1 MNDGHDLEGT
11 LPPGRDPQVPD
22 KPKTRTEE
30 ESAEFDFDQET
41 AAGFT
46 AALNTDTLGSY
57 ESDATVADLSAAAA
71 PSQSSEELQ
80 TIGHAPGSSSGES
93 SVVRSGSGK
102 TGAGKSKTAQGTPD
116 ETVGSLQQE
125 NGDQASDLNFSLG
138 ETPKTADRAANSMI
152 GMMVGDYRIDG
163 ELGRGGM
170 GVVYRGHHR
179 TLQRDVAIKMI
190 LGSSGLDPVAVQR
203 FEVEARAVASLQ
215 HPNIVQLFE
224 LANFAGS
231 PYVALEYV
239 DGGTLSAHMKEAPLE
254 AIEAARIVET
264 LARTMQ
270 AAHDRGI
277 LHRDLKP
284 ANILM
289 TSDGVPKISDFGLA
303 KNLGSDDQN
312 ETKTGTVMGTPSF
325 MSPEQAQGMIGEL
338 SGATDQYSLGAI
350 LYACLC
356 GRPPFLA
363 ASTIETVTQVV
374 SKEPVPPRRLT
385 ESIPLD
391 LETICLKVLQKDP
404 SKRYVNCKELADDLQ
419 RFIVGEPIH
428 ARPIS
433 KLEKSWRWCRR
444 NPAIALP
451 SGLAGL
457 LIVATATISSWAW
470 MTTAAQATII
480 AKERDIAEQE
490 RDEAQRQRLIAI
502 QQRAAAEENRA
513 LAEKQAELA
522 LRNTQFVV
530 RDIDAQLRELPGM
543 SEVRIEILEAV
554 SRKWD
559 ELNVELVGGVR
570 GEAIPTLMAARQAL
584 AVTFEELDQLEQA
597 QREFNRLEEMARE
610 RINVKGRTDSVR
622 TNLAKVLLAS
632 ATLSR
637 RLDHKPQEGINK
649 LEQVVT
655 LIEEV
660 LAEPAP
666 EPESPSINEI
676 LLLKSAA
683 SMNLGVEYLRDG
695 RVAAT
700 NKVFSQALDANLA
713 VLENIRSQP
722 GFDEQNDDQ
731 KDTQTAA
738 LNIQLDKSR
747 LGVAYIRLR
756 LGKTE
761 EALQLYQAA
770 IASRREIFERRPQM
784 LIMKTELAGF
794 LKLYG
799 KSLLWIDRV
808 DEGGKQLREA
818 VSLSEESYL
827 SDPEKADLKRGFAEA
842 LYLLATARDLQDR
855 KDEALSL
862 FERSRLIRA
871 NLYEASPDEKNQIN
885 IMLSEA
891 RVGNVEAALE
901 HIEALAETTEVNSEL
916 HLQRARALAQLSL
929 VVADEQREQLRSD
942 SLDALQRSI
951 DEGFGDPFRVAAEA
965 DLEPIRDTDRYAG
978 ILQSMQTA
986 GDAEE

>member
-1 MNDGHDLEGT
+1 MNDDHEPEET
-11 LPPGRDPQVPD
+11 LPPGRHQQVPD
-22 KPKTRTEE
+22 KLQTRTEE
-30 ESAEFDFDQET
+30 ESVEFNFDQET

-46 AALNTDTLGSY
+46 AALNTDTPGRNDL
-57 ESDATVADLSAAAA
+57 EATAADLSAAA
-71 PSQSSEELQ
+71 PNQNSEKLQ
-80 TIGHAPGSSSGES
+80 TIGHAPGSNSGKS

-102 TGAGKSKTAQGTPD
+102 TGAGTAKTGRGAPD
-116 ETVGSLQQE
+116 ETVNSLDKE
-125 NGDQASDLNFSLG
+125 NNEQTSRDDFSLG
-138 ETPKTADRAANSMI
+138 ETARPAGKAAKTMI

-239 DGGTLSAHMKEAPLE
+239 DGGTLSARMKESPL
-254 AIEAARIVET
+254 AAKEAARIVET

-303 KNLGSDDQN
+303 KNLAGDDQN

-325 MSPEQAQGMIGEL
+325 MSPEQAQGMISEL

-350 LYACLC
+350 LYASLC

-363 ASTIETVTQVV
+363 ASTIDTVTQVV
-374 SKEPVPPRRLT
+374 NKEPVPPRRLT

-404 SKRYVNCKELADDLQ
+404 SKRYPSCKELADDLQ
-419 RFIVGEPIH
+419 RFIEGEPIH

-451 SGLAGL
+451 SGLAGM
-457 LIVATATISSWAW
+457 LIVATAAISSWAW
-470 MTTAAQATII
+470 VTTAAQSTII
-480 AKERDIAEQE
+480 TQERDTAQQE
-490 RDEAQRQRLIAI
+490 RDEARRQRLIAI

-513 LAEKQAELA
+513 LAEKQAEMA

-530 RDIDAQLRELPGM
+530 RDIDAQLRKLPGM
-543 SEVRIEILEAV
+543 SDVRIEILEAV

-584 AVTFEELDQLEQA
+584 AITFEELDQLEQA
-597 QREFNRLEEMARE
+597 QREFIRLEEMARE
-610 RINVKGRTDSVR
+610 RINIKGRTDSVR
-622 TNLAKVLLAS
+622 TNLVKVLLAS

-637 RLDHKPQEGINK
+637 RLEHDPLEGIKK
-649 LEQVVT
+649 LEQAVA

-660 LAEPAP
+660 IAEPAP
-666 EPESPSINEI
+666 EPDSPSINEI
-676 LLLKSAA
+676 LQLKSAT

-700 NKVFSQALDANLA
+700 NKMFSQALDANLA

-738 LNIQLDKSR
+738 LKIQLDKSR

-770 IASRREIFERRPQM
+770 IASRREIFQRRPQM
-784 LIMKTELAGF
+784 LVMKTELAGF

-799 KSLLWIDRV
+799 KSLIWIDQV

-818 VSLSEESYL
+818 VSLSEEAYL
-827 SDPEKADLKRGFAEA
+827 SDPEKADLKRSFAEA
-842 LYLLATARDLQDR
+842 LFLLGTTRDLQAR

-862 FERSRLIRA
+862 FERSRLLRA
-871 NLYEASPDEKNQIN
+871 DLYEASPDEKNQIN
-885 IMLSEA
+885 LMLSEA

-901 HIEALAETTEVNSEL
+901 HIKSLGETTEPNSEL
-916 HLQRARALAQLSL
+916 HLERARALAQLSL
-929 VVADEQREQLRSD
+929 VVADEQREQMRSD
-942 SLDALQRSI
+942 SLAALQRSI

-965 DLEPIRDTDRYAG
+965 DLEPIRNTDRYAG
-978 ILQSMQTA
+978 ILRSMQTTNA
-986 GDAEE
+986 AAK